1 MATKPAET
9 PDIQGAAA
17 PAYRTSPTAVDALDA
32 HLQDHPED
40 LPVHTQEWDVS
51 RSDIYVEDRWQPI
64 FAEMRAKQPINKVT
78 GSPFGDYW
86 NVTSHKAIQHVEALP
101 ELFSSSWTNGGITI
115 LDRKNDMVED
125 QRFELPMF
133 IAMDRPEHTGQRRTV
148 APAFTPGEMTRLA
161 DDLRARTGEVLD
173 SLPYG
178 ETFDWVEKVSIE
190 LTTQMLAILFDF
202 PWKDRHLLSFWSD
215 WAGDTEVALIPGL
228 DDIRHTMLMEMASY
242 FTRLW
247 QERANAGEAPDLIS
261 RMIHSDAMNNM
272 SPQEYMGN
280 LVLLIVGGNDTTRN
294 TMSGI
299 VHAMDKFPDQR
310 ALFESDPS
318 IIPNAVQECIRF
330 QTPLAHMRRTATE
343 DADLFGHQVKAGE
356 KLVLWYLSANRD
368 ESVFDEPDR
377 IDFTRENARR
387 HLAFGY
393 GIHRCVGARLAELQ
407 LRILLEEMHARRMRV
422 NVTGKVERVRANF
435 VHGFRKLEVQ
445 LEKF

>member
-1 MATKPAET
+1 MATNPADVSG
-9 PDIQGAAA
+9 PQGAAA
-17 PAYRTSPTAVDALDA
+17 PIYRTSPTAVEALEA
-32 HLQDHPED
+32 HLAQHPED
-40 LPVHTQEWDVS
+40 LPVHTQDWDVS
-51 RSDIYVEDRWQPI
+51 RSDLYVEDRWQPI
-64 FAEMRAKQPINKVT
+64 FAEMRAKAPINKIT

-86 NVTSHKAIQHVEALP
+86 NVTTHKLIQHVESLP
-101 ELFSSSWTNGGITI
+101 DIFSSSWKNGGITI
-115 LDRKNDMVED
+115 LDRKDDLVED

-148 APAFTPGEMTRLA
+148 APAFTPAEMTRLS

-173 SLPYG
+173 ALPYG

-228 DDIRHTMLMEMASY
+228 DEVRHSMLMEMAAY
-242 FTRLW
+242 FTGLW

-261 RMIHSDAMNNM
+261 RMIHSDAMNAM

-299 VHAMDKFPDQR
+299 VHSMDKFPDQR
-310 ALFESDPS
+310 ALFESDAS

-343 DADLFGHQVKAGE
+343 DTDLFGHEIKAGE
-356 KLVLWYLSANRD
+356 KVILWYISANRD
-368 ESVFDEPDR
+368 EAVFDNPDAL
-377 IDFTRENARR
+377 DFTRENARR

-422 NVTGKVERVRANF
+422 NVVGVVERVRANF
-435 VHGFRKLEVQ
+435 VHGFRKLEVR